1 LETSLEEKDNK
12 DLRSLKASKKN
23 SCKVVTQNGVN
34 SNSNSNYLPAN
45 DFSSQDQEKQLSAPI
60 LNSGQTGCLTS
71 NPSCYRKLENFSFTN
86 DMDVNYTKKA
96 TSSMAVNKER
106 HEYFL
111 IDEDDSKFSTAPRGL
126 SDPNAKYQT
135 NEDVAEQKSTP
146 LRSQVASDMS
156 KETRVHGLDNLV
168 EHLGSRT
175 GSNNDTGKTPA
186 ALDEDVTLLLDD
198 VTEVEPPMLNIRKEF
213 PSPLPLS
220 EPGITLV
227 QFEFGL
233 SLISLA
239 D

>member
-1 LETSLEEKDNK
+1 
-12 DLRSLKASKKN
+12 
-23 SCKVVTQNGVN
+23 
-34 SNSNSNYLPAN
+34 
-45 DFSSQDQEKQLSAPI
+45 
-60 LNSGQTGCLTS
+60 
-71 NPSCYRKLENFSFTN
+71 
-86 DMDVNYTKKA
+86 
-96 TSSMAVNKER
+96 
-106 HEYFL
+106 
-111 IDEDDSKFSTAPRGL
+111 
-126 SDPNAKYQT
+126 
-135 NEDVAEQKSTP
+135 
-146 LRSQVASDMS
+146 MS